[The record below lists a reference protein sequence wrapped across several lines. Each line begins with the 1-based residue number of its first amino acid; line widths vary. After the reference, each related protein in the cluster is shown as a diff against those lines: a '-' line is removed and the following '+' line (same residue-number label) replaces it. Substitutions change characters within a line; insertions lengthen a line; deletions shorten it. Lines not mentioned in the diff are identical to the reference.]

1 MYLDAFL
8 EAFRVSDVTTI
19 FFFYLEVGLLL
30 LELWCATNW
39 GGAFGVELCCWDEA
53 PGLNW
58 YGALG
63 VDRLCMAAW
72 YGVNGVAEAVLVVY
86 KQEIH

>member
-1 MYLDAFL
+1 M
-8 EAFRVSDVTTI
+8 
-19 FFFYLEVGLLL
+19 
-30 LELWCATNW
+30 
-39 GGAFGVELCCWDEA
+39 ELCCWDEA

-72 YGVNGVAEAVLVVY
+72 CGANGVAKAILVCDGVLVVLQVY
-86 KQEIH
+86 K

>member
-1 MYLDAFL
+1 M
-8 EAFRVSDVTTI
+8 
-19 FFFYLEVGLLL
+19 
-30 LELWCATNW
+30 ELY
-39 GGAFGVELCCWDEA
+39 CWDEA

-72 YGVNGVAEAVLVVY
+72 CGANGVAKAVLVVY